1 MTSAFHGAKL
11 IGVRYMWASW
21 GYECGV
27 NNQGHPDIFDHLFGF
42 GSMSVANDYHDSDD
56 DDDDVGDDDDGDGD
70 DGDGDDGSTLSSRMY
85 ESMQDVFKR
94 KFLNSSRFSNDVPGY
109 QFPRGCPLNY
119 AIRNPI
125 VVHKAK
131 SDEFFYRQLRSLFRF
146 NDQVR
151 AFSEKHRFSDR
162 IVLGLHIRAGNGE
175 TGDFIN
181 KERGIRGDIDVWLVH
196 AVKTIHQLT
205 IQIRSAYER
214 RDSDSKT
221 IRKQLDLSLSPLIFL
236 ATDDPSLVNKL
247 ADATRSYNI
256 STVAYPQRRVKQG
269 KGVSFYKRKQEDM
282 TDISKTNESTHN
294 NTKNDTNTNNN
305 NDDDGDDNTT
315 ACHESWMNQ
324 FIDATL
330 LGSADAVVAAQYSS
344 FSQAVPLL
352 TVLAESIISHSY
364 HSALPL
370 PSQNINEKKKTSNS
384 NTDTDA
390 TSNRFAHRL
399 FCEMNDMGVKMRC
412 YDDYFDWVY
421 AENPLTVMSLSSSS
435 DKISSIS
442 NFHHHKE
449 VQFPCQ

>member
-1 MTSAFHGAKL
+1 
-11 IGVRYMWASW
+11 
-21 GYECGV
+21 
-27 NNQGHPDIFDHLFGF
+27 
-42 GSMSVANDYHDSDD
+42 MSVANDYYDSDD
-56 DDDDVGDDDDGDGD
+56 DDDDVGDGDDGDGD
-70 DGDGDDGSTLSSRMY
+70 DGDGDNNSTLSSRMY
-85 ESMQDVFKR
+85 ESMQDSFKR
-94 KFLNSSRFSNDVPGY
+94 NFFNSSRIANEVPGY
-109 QFPRGCPLNY
+109 KMPMSCPLNY
-119 AIRNPI
+119 TIRDPI

-175 TGDFIN
+175 TGDFMD
-181 KERGIRGDIDVWLVH
+181 KKRGILDIDVWLVH

-205 IQIRSAYER
+205 IQIQLAYER

-221 IRKQLDLSLSPLIFL
+221 IMKQLDLSLSPLIFL

-256 STVAYPQRRVKQG
+256 STVAYPQRRMDQG
-269 KGVSFYKRKQEDM
+269 KGVSFYHKWKQEDM
-282 TDISKTNESTHN
+282 TDNSKTNGSTHN
-294 NTKNDTNTNNN
+294 NTKNDTNRNNN
-305 NDDDGDDNTT
+305 NDDDGNDNTT

-330 LGSADAVVAAQYSS
+330 LGSADVVVAAKYSS

-364 HSALPL
+364 HSTLPL
-370 PSQNINEKKKTSNS
+370 PSKNIKEKKKTSNS
-384 NTDTDA
+384 NADTNA
-390 TSNRFAHRL
+390 ASNRFAHRL
-399 FCEMNDMGVKMRC
+399 FCEMNDMGVAMRC

-421 AENPLTVMSLSSSS
+421 VENPLTVMSLSNSS
-435 DKISSIS
+435 DNSPSIS
-442 NFHHHKE
+442 KFKHRKGIKHMK
-449 VQFPCQ
+449 VIQLACQ